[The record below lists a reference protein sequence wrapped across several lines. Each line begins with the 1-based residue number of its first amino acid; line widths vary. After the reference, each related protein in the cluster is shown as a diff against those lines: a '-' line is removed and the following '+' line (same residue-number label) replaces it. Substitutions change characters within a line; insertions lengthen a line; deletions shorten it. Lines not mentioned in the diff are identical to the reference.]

1 MLSYLVTGVLSGAAY
16 GLLAMGFVLVYK
28 GTRTFNLAHGEI
40 GGVGLYVAWALLGR
54 LPVLAASLAGVV
66 VAALVA
72 MAMERFLVR
81 RVSGQG
87 ALAGLAVTLGAGLA
101 LAYGEALLF
110 GYNIKTFPSPVGRGS
125 FHLSAATVTAPRLAA
140 LAALVLAAAALGVL
154 LRTTRLGLAMRAA
167 TSDPALARLSGI
179 AVDRSRSLTWALAGA
194 LSGTAA
200 ILLASVYTF
209 HPLSNTL
216 VMVRAL
222 AAALLGGLTSLSGAV
237 VGGLA
242 VGVVESLVV
251 SRSAEPGLVDAAI
264 FAMILGTL
272 LVRPEG
278 LLGVREA

>member
-1 MLSYLVTGVLSGAAY
+1 MTSYLVTGLLSGAAY

-40 GGVGLYVAWALLGR
+40 GGVGVYTAWVLLGR
-54 LPVLAASLAGVV
+54 LPVLAASLVGVA

-72 MAMERFLVR
+72 LAMERLLVR

-87 ALAGLAVTLGAGLA
+87 PLAGLTVTLGAGLS

-125 FHLSAATVTAPRLAA
+125 FHLASATVTAPRLAA
-140 LAALVLAAAALGVL
+140 LAALVISAVGLGLL
-154 LRTTRLGLAMRAA
+154 LRRTRLGLAMRAV
-167 TSDPALARLSGI
+167 TSDADLARLSGV
-179 AVDRSRSLTWALAGA
+179 AVDRSRGLTWALAGA
-194 LSGTAA
+194 LAGTAA

-222 AAALLGGLTSLSGAV
+222 AAALLGGLTSLSGAAAA
-237 VGGLA
+237 GLA
-242 VGVVESLVV
+242 VGVAESLVI
-251 SRSAEPGLVDAAI
+251 SRTADPGVVDAVI
-264 FAMILGTL
+264 FAMILSTL

-278 LLGVREA
+278 LFGAREA